1 MTHPDL
7 VDAAVVPMADEV
19 KGEVPVAFVI
29 ERAPGRAREQEI
41 KDFFLRNGAP
51 YMHPR
56 RVFVLPEM
64 PLTPAKKV
72 DRSALKKLA
81 EEWRQT

>member
-1 MTHPDL
+1 
-7 VDAAVVPMADEV
+7 MADDI
-19 KGEVPVAFVI
+19 KGEVPVAFVV
-29 ERAPGRAREQEI
+29 ERSSGAVSEQQV
-41 KDFFLRNGAP
+41 KDFFLRNGAA

-56 RVFVLPEM
+56 RVFPLPEM

-81 EEWRQT
+81 EEWRQRAATSLSADKR